1 MLSEASSKED
11 AAGDTLP
18 VFEHHRQGSDSYKL
32 TGLAR
37 GGDNASELKRNNVTA
52 VGVGLLQ
59 TPFVTGDEAV
69 NGSVNATEHVIIPRI
84 GCALA
89 CIITEFNVR
98 ERNFYRLKKIQ
109 KKKKILREKS
119 EQDVAQQRV
128 AGEGMEPT
136 NLLAGEK
143 HKNLFR

>member
-1 MLSEASSKED
+1 MWAKIHVRQ
-11 AAGDTLP
+11 LP
-18 VFEHHRQGSDSYKL
+18 RSGIVHHQGSIKGSKTVQNLPKKQCDAL
-32 TGLAR
+32 TPWFH
-37 GGDNASELKRNNVTA
+37 
-52 VGVGLLQ
+52 Q

-109 KKKKILREKS
+109 KKKKILQEKS
-119 EQDVAQQRV
+119 EQDVAQQKV

-143 HKNLFR
+143 RKNLFR